1 MGTRIIPI
9 SIYSFPP
16 LPILKLESYSHSHG
30 TLMGIPFPPGIPL
43 PWLSLICTS
52 HISITVQMTVRALYS
67 TNGVAVG
74 CPGCPRCAPKF
85 RQGEGCL
92 FVLHA
97 DEGQKEVV
105 SESLHTLPPCNLA
118 TPLCS
123 VCAPGGRRY
132 QFETVNSRQI
142 YLHTGCV
149 EKVSCCTERSRNWKL
164 ATLILFVWL
173 NILCY
178 TVLWRH
184 VYFN

>member
-1 MGTRIIPI
+1 MEFFCNGNKNHSHFHLFIPTP
-9 SIYSFPP
+9 SHSQAGVLFSFPRD
-16 LPILKLESYSHSHG
+16 SNGNS
-30 TLMGIPFPPGIPL
+30 IPTGNPTAL
-43 PWLSLICTS
+43 V
-52 HISITVQMTVRALYS
+52 ISNMHLTHITVQLTVRALYS

-123 VCAPGGRRY
+123 ACGRRY

-142 YLHTGCV
+142 YLHTRCV
-149 EKVSCCTERSRNWKL
+149 EKVSCCTERSRN
-164 ATLILFVWL
+164 
-173 NILCY
+173 
-178 TVLWRH
+178 
-184 VYFN
+184 